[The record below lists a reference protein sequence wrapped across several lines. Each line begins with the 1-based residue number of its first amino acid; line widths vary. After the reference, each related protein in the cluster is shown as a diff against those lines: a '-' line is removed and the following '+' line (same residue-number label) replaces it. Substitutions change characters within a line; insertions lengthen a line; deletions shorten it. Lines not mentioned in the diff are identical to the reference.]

1 MLGLVTAHHYSALHE
16 SAANKAYVEAFRKA
30 YGMRPAFHSVA
41 GYDAMHLLHQALEKT
56 AGNVDGDTLMAA
68 MKGVRWESPR
78 GPIAIDPETRDII
91 QNEYIRKVEKV
102 NGELY
107 NVEFAT
113 IEAVK
118 DPFHGARK

>member
-1 MLGLVTAHHYSALHE
+1 
-16 SAANKAYVEAFRKA
+16 
-30 YGMRPAFHSVA
+30 MRPAFHSVA

-56 AGNVDGDTLMAA
+56 SGNADGDALMAA
-68 MKGVRWESPR
+68 MKGMSWESPR

-91 QNEYIRKVEKV
+91 QNEYIRRVEKV
-102 NGELY
+102 NGELF